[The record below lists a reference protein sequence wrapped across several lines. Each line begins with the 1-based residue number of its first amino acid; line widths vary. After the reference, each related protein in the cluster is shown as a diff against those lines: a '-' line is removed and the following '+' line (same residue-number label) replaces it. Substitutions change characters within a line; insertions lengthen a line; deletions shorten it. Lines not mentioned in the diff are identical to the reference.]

1 MSKKKKVGAYQR
13 PAGAPEPQDHKPK
26 QGTPEVLEVEALG
39 RTWIVDMGLLD
50 DDEIMEQIGDIQ
62 DGGNP
67 ASILRIGRHL
77 LGDEYEAAREL
88 LRNPGTGRVK
98 ASDMMEFI
106 ATLLQGGAG

>member
-1 MSKKKKVGAYQR
+1 MSKKKAYQR
-13 PAGAPEPQDHKPK
+13 PVGAPKPQDHKPK
-26 QGTPEVLEVEALG
+26 QGTPEVLQVEALG
-39 RTWIVDMGLLD
+39 RTWAVDMELLD

-67 ASILRIGRHL
+67 ATILRIGRHL
-77 LGDEYEAAREL
+77 LGDEYEEAREL
-88 LRNPGTGRVK
+88 LRDPETGRVR